1 MNRNIKRSGD
11 DWITVHSTSDEWKA
25 RLIQSALLNE
35 KIRCRMRPTR
45 RSDGSFHWVIMVL
58 SEKQLDALEIT
69 SRVEW
74 AIAADIDA
82 QKNEPPANV
91 QNDEQEKDIEVDEEE
106 ENVPKIDLEAVQ
118 QKLITSREGLG
129 EITHYPG
136 AGYELRVGPQ
146 PYYMVNEERWEEFID
161 FSAQRQEFSILLR
174 GEYKRLF
181 RWLKAEKLMPEFIRL
196 TESTYREVPSP
207 KLKKR
212 KKKTEKE
219 EEANQISETAETEY
233 QTSYFAII
241 CLCLALLSAI
251 TVILKLPWY
260 AGFILALLAV
270 GAGFP
275 AKYQIDS
282 SEGKIRGMRWTTI
295 GMIVAC
301 IALVMSIIQGFTS
314 FMG

>member
-11 DWITVHSTSDEWKA
+11 NWITIHSTSDEWKA

-35 KIRCRMRPTR
+35 KISCRMRPTR
-45 RSDGSFHWVIMVL
+45 RPDGSFHWVIMVL
-58 SEKQLDALEIT
+58 SEKQLDAMEIT

-82 QKNEPPANV
+82 QKNEPPPNV
-91 QNDEQEKDIEVDEEE
+91 PNDEQKKDTEVNREEE
-106 ENVPKIDLEAVQ
+106 ENVPRINLEAVQ
-118 QKLITSREGLG
+118 QKLVTSREGLG
-129 EITHYPG
+129 EIIHYPG
-136 AGYELRVGPQ
+136 VGYELRMGPR
-146 PYYMVNEERWEEFID
+146 PYYIVNEERWEEFID

-196 TESTYREVPSP
+196 TESTYREVPPP

-212 KKKTEKE
+212 KKRTEKE
-219 EEANQISETAETEY
+219 INRTSETVETEY
-233 QTSYFAII
+233 RTSYFAII

-251 TVILKLPWY
+251 SVIFKLPWY
-260 AGFILALLAV
+260 TGFILALLAV
-270 GAGFP
+270 GVGFP

-282 SEGKIRGMRWTTI
+282 SEGKVGGMRWTIIGTI
-295 GMIVAC
+295 IAC
-301 IALVMSIIQGFTS
+301 IALAISLIRGFTG

>member
-1 MNRNIKRSGD
+1 MNRNIKRSRD
-11 DWITVHSTSDEWKA
+11 DWIAVHSTSDEWKA

-45 RSDGSFHWVIMVL
+45 RPDGSFHWVITVL
-58 SEKQLDALEIT
+58 GAKQLDALEIT

-82 QKNEPPANV
+82 QKNEPPPNV
-91 QNDEQEKDIEVDEEE
+91 QNDEQEKDIEANREEE
-106 ENVPKIDLEAVQ
+106 ENVPKINLEAVQ
-118 QKLITSREGLG
+118 QKLITSREGIG
-129 EITHYPG
+129 EIIHYPG
-136 AGYELRVGPQ
+136 IGYELRVGPQ

-196 TESTYREVPSP
+196 TESTYREVPPP

-212 KKKTEKE
+212 KKKKQ
-219 EEANQISETAETEY
+219 EEANQISETVETEY
-233 QTSYFAII
+233 QMSYFAII
-241 CLCLALLSAI
+241 CLALALFSAI
-251 TVILKLPWY
+251 AVILKLPWY

-275 AKYQIDS
+275 AKHQIDS
-282 SEGKIRGMRWTTI
+282 SAGRMRGMRWTTI
-295 GMIVAC
+295 GMIIGC
-301 IALVMSIIQGFTS
+301 IALAMSIIRGFTN
-314 FMG
+314 FIG